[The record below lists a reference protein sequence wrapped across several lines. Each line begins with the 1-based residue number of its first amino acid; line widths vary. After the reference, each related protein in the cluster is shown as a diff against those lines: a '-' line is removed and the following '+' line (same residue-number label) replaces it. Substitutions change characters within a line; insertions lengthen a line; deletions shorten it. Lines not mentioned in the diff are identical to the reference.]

1 VSEEIIMAD
10 HDIWQAVVERLT
22 ARIMTLETERE
33 EARKNVLVVWDRWRL
48 AFDSM
53 ADECER
59 LRSEILRL
67 KLHGERR
74 RGDYHY

>member
-1 VSEEIIMAD
+1 MAD
-10 HDIWQAVVERLT
+10 HDVWEALVERLS

-33 EARKNVLVVWDRWRL
+33 EARKNVLMVWDRWRL

-67 KLHGERR
+67 QLHGERR